1 MCTSIQ
7 PTGQENV
14 LNLILKLNQNKMI
27 IHYSCVI
34 TLVLFRFLPLLYP
47 LLASFRLPFAFGR
60 AISIKM
66 YVVWWM
72 MTEEAGLFFC
82 ISSIT
87 DVSIA
92 ILRRHSCGALK
103 EAWASG
109 KKSITSQQRYYTP
122 LISLHSIVR
131 ASPYMQKTSHTGS
144 RVLTGAYACHV
155 TCGSHSFVLRVY
167 RLSTLKEMSLLVYW
181 LWEDTLIV
189 HCTLSPLRLIVHCYF

>member
-7 PTGQENV
+7 PTGQGNV
-14 LNLILKLNQNKMI
+14 LNAYTQIKPNKII

-66 YVVWWM
+66 YVVWWL
-72 MTEEAGLFFC
+72 MTEETGLFFC

-103 EAWASG
+103 EAWVSG
-109 KKSITSQQRYYTP
+109 KKSITS
-122 LISLHSIVR
+122 HSS
-131 ASPYMQKTSHTGS
+131 ATTH
-144 RVLTGAYACHV
+144 L
-155 TCGSHSFVLRVY
+155 
-167 RLSTLKEMSLLVYW
+167 
-181 LWEDTLIV
+181 
-189 HCTLSPLRLIVHCYF
+189 